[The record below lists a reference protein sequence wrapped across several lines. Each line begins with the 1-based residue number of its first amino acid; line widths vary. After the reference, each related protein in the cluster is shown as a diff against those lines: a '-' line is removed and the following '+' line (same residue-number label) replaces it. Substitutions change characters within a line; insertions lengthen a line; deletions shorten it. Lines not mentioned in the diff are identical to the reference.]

1 MLDYNQPIDRARPE
15 AAQQRPQAGFSVLEL
30 VNLLWRRKIAI
41 AAAALLGAT
50 LAVTVGKSLTPRYTA
65 TAQLLVDPRELQLVD
80 RELTP
85 RAQDVSGMSMVVE
98 SQARLITSNS
108 VLLQVIQQ
116 TGLDKDPEFGGGGDA
131 KTMMS
136 SLLGLVGLQP
146 RAPSAA
152 EAKEVQLAAL
162 DALNKHI
169 TIRKTE
175 KSFIVDIEVWSTDP
189 AKAAM
194 LANTLTNV
202 YLTESR
208 NSQASAARR
217 ATTDL
222 SGRLKELRERLR
234 NAETALAT
242 YKAQNNFV
250 GTQDSLISD
259 QQLSA
264 SNQRLSAARAAT
276 MDAQARL
283 DQIEASRRTA
293 ADAGA
298 NPEAL
303 QSPTIANLRA
313 QYADARKKY
322 AEQAGELGPRH
333 PALRQTE
340 KQVEDL
346 KRTINEEIDRF
357 AQSAKNDLTRARDFE
372 ASLNRALEAQKR
384 QSVQLSQA
392 AVRLRELEREADAS
406 RDVYQSFLKRSRET
420 EEQETLNTSAAR
432 VIGEATVPQRRSF
445 PPAMSLFA
453 MIGFIFGAIAAS
465 GWFVVAELLS
475 AGAAAP
481 APAPARRERTP
492 APQAPRAP
500 EPARASEVPSPQPQ
514 PVSRA
519 PDVAQPLPEIAAPPL
534 QPAAVERP
542 LIEKPLIARLQ
553 EADVIHTLGAILAT
567 GGGVDLTRLGWPTLR
582 PGFPLTSLLNAWRD
596 MRAAVARR
604 GGGKAMPVV
613 ALVGGSETIGRS
625 VTALNFALAAARDG
639 VRVLMIDADH
649 LAHSL
654 SKKVNRNGK
663 SEPSRLGW
671 LSNGSKA
678 AREIRTVNGISVLP
692 AADGDA
698 GKATE
703 AIRKA
708 IAQARSAGGYDLVV
722 LDGPMT
728 PLAAGSRK
736 LLDDVD
742 ALVAVL
748 PTSLDINDGLEEILS
763 TLGRAERKLVG
774 VVLDELT
781 PATQA
786 RQRGRQYA

>member
-1 MLDYNQPIDRARPE
+1 MLDYSQPIDRARPE
-15 AAQQRPQAGFSVLEL
+15 PSQQKSQAGFNVLEL
-30 VNLLWRRKIAI
+30 ANLLWRRKIAI
-41 AAAALLGAT
+41 AATALLGAT
-50 LAVTVGKSLTPRYTA
+50 LAVTIGKSLTPRYTA
-65 TAQLLVDPRELQLVD
+65 TAQLYVDPRELQLVD

-108 VLLQVIQQ
+108 VLLKVIQQ
-116 TGLDKDPEFGGGGDA
+116 AGLDKDPEFGGGGDGQSL
-131 KTMMS
+131 MS
-136 SLLGLVGLQP
+136 SLFGLIGLQP

-152 EAKEVQLAAL
+152 DNKEVQLAAL
-162 DALNKHI
+162 EALNRHI

-194 LANTLTNV
+194 LANTLTNA
-202 YLTESR
+202 YLAESR

-217 ATTDL
+217 ATNDL

-234 NAETALAT
+234 NAETTLAT

-250 GTQDSLISD
+250 GTQDALISD

-298 NPEAL
+298 IPEAL

-346 KRTINEEIDRF
+346 KRTISEEIDRF
-357 AQSAKNDLTRARDFE
+357 AQSAKNDLTRSRDYE
-372 ASLNRALEAQKR
+372 ASLNRAMEAQKR

-432 VIGEATVPQRRSF
+432 IIGEATVPQRRSF
-445 PPAMSLFA
+445 PPAMSMFA
-453 MIGFIFGAIAAS
+453 MIGFIFGALAAS
-465 GWFVVAELLS
+465 SWFAAAELLLV
-475 AGAAAP
+475 GAP
-481 APAPARRERTP
+481 APAPANRERKP
-492 APQAPRAP
+492 APERTHAP
-500 EPARASEVPSPQPQ
+500 EVLPAPEAPQP
-514 PVSRA
+514 PRVSRHA
-519 PDVAQPLPEIAAPPL
+519 EVAQDLPELAAPSL
-534 QPAAVERP
+534 QPAMVEKP

-582 PGFPLTSLLNAWRD
+582 PGFPLTKLLNTWRD
-596 MRAAVARR
+596 MRTAVARR
-604 GGGKAMPVV
+604 AGDKAMPVI
-613 ALVGGSETIGRS
+613 AIVGAGEISGRS
-625 VTALNFALAAARDG
+625 VSALNFALAAARDG
-639 VRVLMIDADH
+639 ARVLMIDADH
-649 LAHSL
+649 QAHAL
-654 SKKVNRNGK
+654 SNKVSRPGK

-671 LSNGSKA
+671 LSIGSKA
-678 AREIRTVNGISVLP
+678 AREIKTVNGISVLP
-692 AADGDA
+692 VGESDA
-698 GKATE
+698 GKAAD

-708 IAQARSAGGYDLVV
+708 IAQARAAGGYDLVI
-722 LDGPMT
+722 LDGPPM
-728 PLAAGSRK
+728 PLSAGGRK
-736 LLDDVD
+736 LLDDTD

-748 PTSLDINDGLEEILS
+748 PTSLDINDSLEEIL
-763 TLGRAERKLVG
+763 TALGRAERKLVG

-781 PATQA
+781 PALQT

>member
-15 AAQQRPQAGFSVLEL
+15 APQQRPRAGFNVLEL

-41 AAAALLGAT
+41 AVAALLGAT
-50 LAVTVGKSLTPRYTA
+50 LAVTVGKSLAPRYTA
-65 TAQLLVDPRELQLVD
+65 TAQLYVDPRELQLVD

-116 TGLDKDPEFGGGGDA
+116 ADLDKDPEFGGADGKGV
-131 KTMMS
+131 MS
-136 SLLGLVGLQP
+136 SLLGLIGLQP
-146 RAPSAA
+146 HAPSAT
-152 EAKEVQLAAL
+152 EKKEVQLAAL
-162 DALNKHI
+162 EALNRHI

-194 LANTLTNV
+194 LANTLTSA
-202 YLTESR
+202 YLAESR

-217 ATTDL
+217 ATNDL

-234 NAETALAT
+234 NAETVLAT

-250 GTQDSLISD
+250 GTQDALISD

-283 DQIEASRRTA
+283 DQIEASRRTT

-298 NPEAL
+298 NSEAL

-372 ASLNRALEAQKR
+372 ASLSRALEAQKR

-432 VIGEATVPQRRSF
+432 IIGEATVPQRRSF

-465 GWFVVAELLS
+465 SWFVAAELVF
-475 AGAAAP
+475 AGAFVP
-481 APAPARRERTP
+481 APAPARPNRTP
-492 APQAPRAP
+492 LPQAPEPSRAP
-500 EPARASEVPSPQPQ
+500 ETARAQ

-519 PDVAQPLPEIAAPPL
+519 PEVAEALPELAAPPL
-534 QPAAVERP
+534 QPSMVEKP

-567 GGGVDLTRLGWPTLR
+567 GGGIDLTRLGWPTLR
-582 PGFPLTSLLNAWRD
+582 PGFPLTTLLNAWRD
-596 MRAAVARR
+596 MRTTAARR
-604 GGGKAMPVV
+604 AGGKTMPVI
-613 ALVGGSETIGRS
+613 ALVGASETTGRS

-639 VRVLMIDADH
+639 ARVLMIDADH
-649 LAHSL
+649 QAHSL
-654 SKKVNRNGK
+654 SNKVNRPRK
-663 SEPSRLGW
+663 SEPSKVGW
-671 LSNGSKA
+671 LSIGSKA
-678 AREIRTVNGISVLP
+678 AREIKTLNGISVLP
-692 AADGDA
+692 AVEGDA
-698 GKATE
+698 GKATD

-708 IAQARSAGGYDLVV
+708 IEQARSAGGYDLVI
-722 LDGPMT
+722 LDGPT
-728 PLAAGSRK
+728 APLTAGSRK
-736 LLDDVD
+736 LLDDAD

-774 VVLDELT
+774 VVLDELA
-781 PATQA
+781 PMAQA

>member
-15 AAQQRPQAGFSVLEL
+15 SPQQRPQASFNVLEL
-30 VNLLWRRKIAI
+30 ANLLWRRKIAI

-65 TAQLLVDPRELQLVD
+65 TAQLYVDPRELQLVD

-108 VLLQVIQQ
+108 VLLKVIQQ
-116 TGLDKDPEFGGGGDA
+116 AGLDKDPEFGGGSDGQSL
-131 KTMMS
+131 MS
-136 SLLGLVGLQP
+136 SLLGLIGLQP

-152 EAKEVQLAAL
+152 DNKEVQLAAL
-162 DALNKHI
+162 EALNRHI

-194 LANTLTNV
+194 LANTLTNA

-217 ATTDL
+217 ATNDL

-250 GTQDSLISD
+250 GSQDALISD

-298 NPEAL
+298 IPEAL

-346 KRTINEEIDRF
+346 KRTISEEIDRF
-357 AQSAKNDLTRARDFE
+357 AQSAKNDLTRARDYE
-372 ASLNRALEAQKR
+372 ASLNRAMEAQKR

-453 MIGFIFGAIAAS
+453 MIGFIFGALAAS
-465 GWFVVAELLS
+465 SWFAAVELLLV
-475 AGAAAP
+475 GAP
-481 APAPARRERTP
+481 APAPARRAGKPAPERTRTPEVLP
-492 APQAPRAP
+492 APEA
-500 EPARASEVPSPQPQ
+500 PQPPQ
-514 PVSRA
+514 VSR
-519 PDVAQPLPEIAAPPL
+519 PQEVAQALPELAAPSL
-534 QPAAVERP
+534 QPAMVEKP

-567 GGGVDLTRLGWPTLR
+567 GGGIDLTRLGWPTLR
-582 PGFPLTSLLNAWRD
+582 PGFPLTKLLNAWRD
-596 MRAAVARR
+596 MRTTVARR
-604 GGGKAMPVV
+604 AGDKRMPVI
-613 ALVGGSETIGRS
+613 ALVGAGDTTGRS
-625 VTALNFALAAARDG
+625 VIALNFALAAARDG
-639 VRVLMIDADH
+639 ARVLMIDADH
-649 LAHSL
+649 QAHVL
-654 SKKVNRNGK
+654 SNKVSRPGK

-671 LSNGSKA
+671 LSIGSKA
-678 AREIRTVNGISVLP
+678 AREIKTVNGISVLP
-692 AADGDA
+692 AGEGDA
-698 GKATE
+698 GKAAD

-708 IAQARSAGGYDLVV
+708 IAQARSAGGYDLVI
-722 LDGPMT
+722 LDGPAM
-728 PLAAGSRK
+728 PLLAGGRK
-736 LLDDVD
+736 LLDDTD

-748 PTSLDINDGLEEILS
+748 PTSLDINDSLEEIL
-763 TLGRAERKLVG
+763 TALGRAERKLVG

-781 PATQA
+781 PAIQT

>member
-1 MLDYNQPIDRARPE
+1 MLDYSQPIDRARPE
-15 AAQQRPQAGFSVLEL
+15 PPQQKSQAGFNVLEL
-30 VNLLWRRKIAI
+30 ANLLWRRKIAI

-65 TAQLLVDPRELQLVD
+65 TAQLYVDPRELQLVD

-108 VLLQVIQQ
+108 VLLKVIQQ
-116 TGLDKDPEFGGGGDA
+116 AALDKDPEFGGGGDGQSL
-131 KTMMS
+131 MS
-136 SLLGLVGLQP
+136 SLLGLIGLQP

-152 EAKEVQLAAL
+152 DNKEVQLAAL
-162 DALNKHI
+162 EALNRHI

-194 LANTLTNV
+194 LANTLTNA
-202 YLTESR
+202 YLAESR

-217 ATTDL
+217 ATNDL

-234 NAETALAT
+234 NAETTLAT

-250 GTQDSLISD
+250 GTQDALISD

-298 NPEAL
+298 IPEAL

-346 KRTINEEIDRF
+346 KRTISEEIDRF
-357 AQSAKNDLTRARDFE
+357 AQSAKNDLTRARDYE
-372 ASLNRALEAQKR
+372 ASLNRAMEAQKR
-384 QSVQLSQA
+384 QSLQLSQA

-432 VIGEATVPQRRSF
+432 IIGEATVPQRRSF
-445 PPAMSLFA
+445 PPAMSMFA
-453 MIGFIFGAIAAS
+453 MIGFIFGALAAS
-465 GWFVVAELLS
+465 SWFAAAELLLV
-475 AGAAAP
+475 GAP
-481 APAPARRERTP
+481 APAPANRERKP
-492 APQAPRAP
+492 APERTRTPEVLPAP
-500 EPARASEVPSPQPQ
+500 EAPQPAQ
-514 PVSRA
+514 VSRLA
-519 PDVAQPLPEIAAPPL
+519 EVAQDLPELVAPSL
-534 QPAAVERP
+534 QPAMVEEP

-582 PGFPLTSLLNAWRD
+582 PGFPLTKLLNTWRD
-596 MRAAVARR
+596 MRTAAARR
-604 GGGKAMPVV
+604 AGDKAMPVI
-613 ALVGGSETIGRS
+613 AIVGAGETSGRS
-625 VTALNFALAAARDG
+625 VSALNFALAAARDG
-639 VRVLMIDADH
+639 ARVLMIDTDH
-649 LAHSL
+649 QARVL
-654 SKKVNRNGK
+654 SNKVSRPGK

-671 LSNGSKA
+671 LSIGSKA
-678 AREIRTVNGISVLP
+678 AREIKTVNGISVLP
-692 AADGDA
+692 VGESDA
-698 GKATE
+698 GKAAD

-708 IAQARSAGGYDLVV
+708 IAQARAAGGYDLVI
-722 LDGPMT
+722 LDGPAM
-728 PLAAGSRK
+728 PLSAGGRK
-736 LLDDVD
+736 LLDDTD

-748 PTSLDINDGLEEILS
+748 PTSLDINDSLEEIL
-763 TLGRAERKLVG
+763 TALGRAERKLVG

-781 PATQA
+781 PALQT

>member
-1 MLDYNQPIDRARPE
+1 MLDYDQPIDRARPE
-15 AAQQRPQAGFSVLEL
+15 APQPKPDAGFNVLEL
-30 VNLLWRRKIAI
+30 ANLLWRRKVAI
-41 AAAALLGAT
+41 TAAALLGAT
-50 LAVTVGKSLTPRYTA
+50 LAVAVGKSLAPRYTA
-65 TAQLLVDPRELQLVD
+65 TAQLYVDPRELQLVD

-116 TGLDKDPEFGGGGDA
+116 AGLDKDPEFGGSDGRGL
-131 KTMMS
+131 MS

-152 EAKEVQLAAL
+152 DSREVQLGAL
-162 DALNKHI
+162 EALNKHI

-194 LANTLTNV
+194 LANTLTNA
-202 YLTESR
+202 YLAESR

-217 ATTDL
+217 ATADL

-250 GTQDSLISD
+250 GTQDALISD

-298 NPEAL
+298 IPEAL

-346 KRTINEEIDRF
+346 KRTISEEIDRF
-357 AQSAKNDLTRARDFE
+357 AQSAKNDLTRARDYE

-445 PPAMSLFA
+445 PPGMTLFA

-465 GWFVVAELLS
+465 SWFVAAEFLL
-475 AGAAAP
+475 AGATAP
-481 APAPARRERTP
+481 MPTPARPQRTPAPAR
-492 APQAPRAP
+492 APQVARAP
-500 EPARASEVPSPQPQ
+500 EPAPPQ
-514 PVSRA
+514 PVA
-519 PDVAQPLPEIAAPPL
+519 HAADAAHTLPELAAPPL
-534 QPAAVERP
+534 QPAMAEKP

-604 GGGKAMPVV
+604 ADGKALPVV
-613 ALVGGSETIGRS
+613 ALVGAGDTTGRS

-639 VRVLMIDADH
+639 ARVLMIDADH

-654 SKKVNRNGK
+654 SNKVNRNGK
-663 SEPSRLGW
+663 SEPSLLGW

-678 AREIRTVNGISVLP
+678 AREIKTVNGISVLP
-692 AADGDA
+692 AAEGDA
-698 GKATE
+698 AKAAE

-708 IAQARSAGGYDLVV
+708 IAQARSAGGYDLVI
-722 LDGPMT
+722 LDGPVT
-728 PLAAGSRK
+728 PLTAGSRK
-736 LLDDVD
+736 LLDDTD

-781 PATQA
+781 PMAQA

>member
-1 MLDYNQPIDRARPE
+1 MLDYSQPINRAGPE
-15 AAQQRPQAGFSVLEL
+15 AGQPRPQTGFNVLEL

-41 AAAALLGAT
+41 VGAALLGAT
-50 LAVTVGKSLTPRYTA
+50 LAVTVGKSLAPRYTA
-65 TAQLLVDPRELQLVD
+65 TAQLYVDPRELQLVD

-108 VLLQVIQQ
+108 VLLKVIQQ
-116 TGLDKDPEFGGGGDA
+116 ANLDKDPEFGGGDG
-131 KTMMS
+131 KTLMS
-136 SLLGLVGLQP
+136 SLLGLIGLQA

-152 EAKEVQLAAL
+152 EQKEVQLAAL

-194 LANTLTNV
+194 LANTLTSA

-217 ATTDL
+217 ATNDL

-234 NAETALAT
+234 NAETVLAT

-250 GTQDSLISD
+250 GTQDTLISD

-264 SNQRLSAARAAT
+264 SNQRVAAARAAT
-276 MDAQARL
+276 LDAQARF
-283 DQIEASRRTA
+283 DQIEATRRTA

-298 NPEAL
+298 IPEAL

-357 AQSAKNDLTRARDFE
+357 AQSAKNDLTRARDYE

-420 EEQETLNTSAAR
+420 EEQESLNTSAAR
-432 VIGEATVPQRRSF
+432 VIGEATMPQRRSF

-453 MIGFIFGAIAAS
+453 MIGFTFGALLAAF
-465 GWFVVAELLS
+465 WFVVAEHIFS
-475 AGAAAP
+475 GAIAP
-481 APAPARRERTP
+481 RPARRERTP
-492 APQAPRAP
+492 
-500 EPARASEVPSPQPQ
+500 EPKRRERTPQPETASV
-514 PVSRA
+514 PPTKTPIVSEA
-519 PDVAQPLPEIAAPPL
+519 MLSHPIEAVAQAPPL
-534 QPAAVERP
+534 VPDEKP
-542 LIEKPLIARLQ
+542 LILVEKPLIARLQ
-553 EADVIHTLGAILAT
+553 EADVIRTLGAILAAGAGT
-567 GGGVDLTRLGWPTLR
+567 DLTRLGWPTLR
-582 PGFPLTSLLNAWRD
+582 PGFPLTTLLNALRD
-596 MRAAVARR
+596 MRTAVARR
-604 GGGKAMPVV
+604 TGGKAMPVV
-613 ALVGGSETIGRS
+613 AMVGTGETTERS

-639 VRVLMIDADH
+639 NRVLMIDADH
-649 LAHSL
+649 QAHNL
-654 SKKVNRNGK
+654 SNKLNRSGK
-663 SEPSRLGW
+663 SEPNKLGW
-671 LSNGSKA
+671 LSIGSKG
-678 AREIRTVNGISVLP
+678 AREIKTVNGISVLP
-692 AADGDA
+692 VAESDA
-698 GKATE
+698 GKTTE

-708 IAQARSAGGYDLVV
+708 VAQARSTGGYDLVI
-722 LDGPMT
+722 LDGPAT
-728 PLAAGSRK
+728 PRSAAGRK
-736 LLDDVD
+736 LLDGID
-742 ALVAVL
+742 AVVAVL
-748 PTSLDINDGLEEILS
+748 PTSLDINDSMEEIL
-763 TLGRAERKLVG
+763 TALGSAERKLVG
-774 VVLDELT
+774 VVLSELA
-781 PATQA
+781 PETQT